1 LAIHLNTIGTPI
13 PEAWAQSPCY
23 VLYEMA
29 RRAPGQNIDMQLG
42 NQTFHIV
49 QEAAAARHI
58 LRANLENYPKY
69 FAQYKGFF
77 GQSRLTSDG
86 AAWRKLRDRSQPFI
100 TEVPP
105 QHLVDV
111 ARGYFSAAIT
121 TLTTGRSVNIDTE
134 VDFAAAST
142 ICDTVLGFP
151 FADWGRAALADMHL
165 VLGFS
170 TFATMPRS
178 LTNSDFFQSRQNAAN
193 LALARL
199 DATFKAVVAQKG
211 GARHGLLGSIQRDEN
226 IGVDLFGE
234 IATHLFAG
242 FDTTA
247 ACISWSLYLLAL
259 NPDLQ
264 ERLRQDVA
272 KLSDT
277 ELASVAGLET
287 LSDLR
292 GFIQE
297 SLRIFPPIPLVSR
310 RILAE
315 DRVNDW
321 RLHPKNLV
329 ILSMIGLHHDT
340 TIFSNPTHVDLTRN
354 PRDFAGHFI
363 PFGDGQRVCPG
374 ARFANL
380 EVLCALAMFLRR
392 VRVLPSGAPSLQFRW
407 DASMRRDQG
416 NHLILQPL

>member
-1 LAIHLNTIGTPI
+1 
-13 PEAWAQSPCY
+13 
-23 VLYEMA
+23 
-29 RRAPGQNIDMQLG
+29 
-42 NQTFHIV
+42 
-49 QEAAAARHI
+49 
-58 LRANLENYPKY
+58 
-69 FAQYKGFF
+69 
-77 GQSRLTSDG
+77 
-86 AAWRKLRDRSQPFI
+86 
-100 TEVPP
+100 
-105 QHLVDV
+105 
-111 ARGYFSAAIT
+111 
-121 TLTTGRSVNIDTE
+121 
-134 VDFAAAST
+134 
-142 ICDTVLGFP
+142 
-151 FADWGRAALADMHL
+151 
-165 VLGFS
+165 
-170 TFATMPRS
+170 
-178 LTNSDFFQSRQNAAN
+178 
-193 LALARL
+193 
-199 DATFKAVVAQKG
+199 
-211 GARHGLLGSIQRDEN
+211 
-226 IGVDLFGE
+226 
-234 IATHLFAG
+234 
-242 FDTTA
+242 
-247 ACISWSLYLLAL
+247 LYLLAL

-277 ELASVAGLET
+277 ELDSVAGLET
-287 LSDLR
+287 LSDLS

-340 TIFSNPTHVDLTRN
+340 AIFANPTHVDLTRN

-363 PFGDGQRVCPG
+363 PFGDGQRICPG

-392 VRVLPSGAPSLQFRW
+392 VRVLPSGAPTLQFRW